1 MSISS
6 VGMQQNINKYSTIS
20 GSKKASDGDGDHGIE
35 SSNNS
40 NSSTKT
46 SNSQASNA
54 SQANS
59 GPTKPQTLLQTL
71 LLGKKVYL

>member
-1 MSISS
+1 MSISN

-20 GSKKASDGDGDHGIE
+20 GPKKKNDGDGDHGVE
-35 SSNNS
+35 SSKNS

-59 GPTKPQTLLQTL
+59 GASKPQTLLQTL